1 MPFRTQHG
9 LTLIEMLVAMAVGS
23 LVLAGIYGTFVQQQ
37 RVYTLQD
44 HMVRMQQN
52 ARIGMALMVNE
63 IRMAGF
69 DPTESGGMGIQAGDS
84 ENFTG
89 PQSIRFTRDTKTPVS
104 PDSNDC
110 IDVPNGQDNDCDEDI
125 TYRLYDPDSDG
136 DLTLGRKSVNSV
148 NIQPVIEN
156 VASLDFCY
164 FLQSAPNGPCTPT
177 PAAAELDQIR
187 SIQITLTTQTEN
199 PDPKYTHPQNGTHYR
214 TTTLTAVVQVRNL
227 GLKRS

>member
-23 LVLAGIYGTFVQQQ
+23 IVLAGIYGTFIQQQ

-44 HMVRMQQN
+44 HMVRLQQN

-69 DPTESGGMGIQAGDS
+69 DPTESGGMGIQAGDR
-84 ENFTG
+84 
-89 PQSIRFTRDTKTPVS
+89 QSIRFTRDMKTEVPPGS
-104 PDSNDC
+104 GTC
-110 IDVPNGQDNDCDEDI
+110 TDVPNGTSDDCDEDL
-125 TYRLYDPDSDG
+125 TYRLYDSGDDG
-136 DLTLGRKSVNSV
+136 DLDLGRKSGDGP
-148 NIQPVIEN
+148 IQPVVEN

-164 FLQSAPNGPCTPT
+164 FLESAPNSCNANPDVT
-177 PAAAELDQIR
+177 ELAQIR
-187 SIQITLTTQTEN
+187 AVQITLTTQTAN
-199 PDPKYTHPQNGTHYR
+199 PDPQYTHPQNNNGYR
-214 TTTLTAVVQVRNL
+214 TATLTAVVQIRNL

>member
-23 LVLAGIYGTFVQQQ
+23 IVLAGIYGTFIQQQ

-44 HMVRMQQN
+44 HIVRMQQN

-84 ENFTG
+84 VNFTG
-89 PQSIRFTRDTKTPVS
+89 PQSIRFTRDTKTAVS
-104 PDSNDC
+104 PGSSDC
-110 IDVPNGQDNDCDEDI
+110 LDVPNGQGNDCDEDI

-136 DLTLGRKSVNSV
+136 NLTLGRKSVNSI

-156 VASLDFCY
+156 VTSLDFCY
-164 FLQSAPNGPCTPT
+164 FLASAPNSCDANPDVT
-177 PAAAELDQIR
+177 ELDQIR
-187 SIQITLTTQTEN
+187 AVQITLTTQTEN
-199 PDPKYTHPQNGTHYR
+199 PDPKYTNPQNGTGYR
-214 TTTLTAVVQVRNL
+214 TTTLTAVVQIRNL

>member
-1 MPFRTQHG
+1 
-9 LTLIEMLVAMAVGS
+9 MLVAMAVGS
-23 LVLAGIYGTFVQQQ
+23 LVLAGIYGTFIQQQ

-44 HMVRMQQN
+44 HIVRLQQN

-69 DPTESGGMGIQAGDS
+69 DPTESGGIGIQAGDS

-89 PQSIRFTRDTKTPVS
+89 PQSIRFTRDTKTAVPAGS
-104 PDSNDC
+104 SNC

-136 DLTLGRKSVNSV
+136 TLTLGRKSVNSI

-156 VASLDFCY
+156 VTSLDFCY
-164 FLQSAPNGPCTPT
+164 FLVSAPNSCKANPDGT
-177 PAAAELDQIR
+177 ELDQIR
-187 SIQITLTTQTEN
+187 AVQITLTTQTEN
-199 PDPKYTHPQNGTHYR
+199 PDPKYTNPQNDTGYR
-214 TTTLTAVVQVRNL
+214 TATLTAVVQIRNL